1 MKHFARRPLVLLAAL
16 TLSGALALGCGSD
29 PPPPP
34 LVPAG
39 GPGAGVN
46 NGAPPAAAAGPG
58 ADTATPTSG
67 SLRIDDEILRAC
79 GDLPKAQFAFDS
91 AQIRDDAAR
100 VLDALAACFTKGA
113 LAGRSMKLVGH
124 ADPNGEVEYNL
135 ALGQRRS
142 GGVADYLA
150 TKGME
155 KAKMEATSKGEFE
168 ATGVD
173 EAGWARD
180 RRVDV
185 LLVK

>member
-1 MKHFARRPLVLLAAL
+1 MKNLARPPMLTAAL
-16 TLSGALALGCGSD
+16 LFAGAIAIGCGSD
-29 PPPPP
+29 PAPPQ
-34 LVPAG
+34 LVPAA
-39 GPGAGVN
+39 GPGNVAN
-46 NGAPPAAAAGPG
+46 NAAPAAAAGPG
-58 ADTATPTSG
+58 ADTATESSG
-67 SLRIDDEILRAC
+67 SIHIDDEILRAC

-91 AQIRDDAAR
+91 SRIQDDAAR

-155 KAKMEATSKGEFE
+155 KAKMEATSKGEFD